1 MEWHCFSR
9 WFYSNKAINLMEEI
23 LFSERPEWVCNE
35 DWQSSHVAAHHI
47 DEEHHCMRLLAVKAF
62 IEFSHKFLNVRS
74 IVDIGCGDGGLLES
88 VKRLNLPDLKL
99 RGYDYSRTCYDYAI
113 NTRKLDGIVSHMNF
127 ERKIDEIDNAD
138 CYVCSEVLEHLE
150 TPRDFLKSLRISKKF
165 NIFIASSPTTD
176 TRENHYI
183 HHAWAWDN
191 EGYIKMFMELGF
203 EFLKGILVDGFQVV
217 LCKNKEE

>member
-1 MEWHCFSR
+1 
-9 WFYSNKAINLMEEI
+9 MEEK
-23 LFSERPEWVCNE
+23 LFIEKPEWICNE

-74 IVDIGCGDGGLLES
+74 LVDIGCGDGGLLES
-88 VKRLNLPDLKL
+88 VKKLNLPDLKL

-113 NTRKLDGIVSHMNF
+113 HTRKLDGIVSHMNF
-127 ERKIDEIDNAD
+127 ESKITEIDDSD

-150 TPRDFLKSLRISKKF
+150 TPREFLKNIKQIKRF
-165 NIFIASSPTTD
+165 RIFIASSPTTD
-176 TRENHYI
+176 TKEHHYI

-191 EGYIKMFMELGF
+191 EGYVKMFTDVGF
-203 EFLKGILVDGFQVV
+203 KVLKVLLIDGFQVL
-217 LCKNKEE
+217 LCRNIEE